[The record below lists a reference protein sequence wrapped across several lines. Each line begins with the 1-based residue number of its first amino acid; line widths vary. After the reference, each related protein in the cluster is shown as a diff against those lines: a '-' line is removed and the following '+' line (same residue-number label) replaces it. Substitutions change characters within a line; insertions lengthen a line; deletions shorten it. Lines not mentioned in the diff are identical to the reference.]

1 MNSALL
7 YRQHG
12 RCIFWIAFI
21 SALAIHLGAVALA
34 KTKPPTTKLEDLS
47 LLGDVEL
54 VDVAESEPA
63 LEESVTSP
71 PLEQIHRIRTVS
83 GRKMLRL
90 HLFARIGRHGHR
102 PLSEEQ
108 RRRCVP

>member
-21 SALAIHLGAVALA
+21 SALVIHLGAVALA

-71 PLEQIHRIRTVS
+71 PLEQIQPDQDSFRVEIVTPPFVRAHR
-83 GRKMLRL
+83 L
-90 HLFARIGRHGHR
+90 ARS
-102 PLSEEQ
+102 LSFV
-108 RRRCVP
+108 R

>member
-12 RCIFWIAFI
+12 RCIFWIAFM

-34 KTKPPTTKLEDLS
+34 KTKPPTTKLEDVS
-47 LLGDVEL
+47 PLGDVEL

-63 LEESVTSP
+63 LAESVTPP
-71 PLEQIHRIRTVS
+71 PLEQIHMDQDS
-83 GRKMLRL
+83 LRVDDVT
-90 HLFARIGRHGHR
+90 
-102 PLSEEQ
+102 PLSV
-108 RRRCVP
+108 RAHPKT